1 MDIEPSH
8 ASGSTVSRRDFFKR
22 TIVGGVGAASA
33 MALSQAL
40 SACDSMPSSTA
51 TVSVDSGTFI
61 DKSGDT
67 ITIGGKSTR
76 WWTERYGSP
85 LHITYAPAISANIEA
100 FKSVFDRYYPRGEVR
115 YATKAESHPAVMR
128 KVLQTGAGADVASP
142 FELRSALDSGFH
154 PESLHINGNAKT
166 DDLID
171 AAIEKDILIVAD
183 SVDELDVIASRTQRK
198 RPRVLLRLSGFNL
211 GNVTSTSLST
221 AGAWTKFGI
230 AVDQVPDVLNRLSS
244 YPVEVLGFHTHIG
257 SQTIAVAAYATVLGK
272 MLEFGRKLKQLGH
285 SFEIINIGGGF
296 PCSYGTEVEWNTVL
310 ERIREG
316 HRAAMNGDLSK
327 VFMWENKLGG
337 FSVDAAGQPR
347 EWVGEVFYAP
357 FPKEQIVE
365 RLLAGNVT
373 VDGQNLGTVEALRAA
388 GEPRLII
395 EPGRAVIGEA
405 GVTLA
410 KIEFLKTLSNG
421 HNLVSTDLNSQLFR
435 EGRARLL
442 SSLWNF
448 TEDIRRK
455 DATNFQAFVAGNLCF
470 WDDILSDA
478 KIEFSRRPR
487 RGEIM
492 MISAT
497 GAYSAN
503 VAAST
508 ANSFPRPNRLLIEDS
523 GEVVEIKRADSYE
536 QIYSL

>member
-1 MDIEPSH
+1 
-8 ASGSTVSRRDFFKR
+8 
-22 TIVGGVGAASA
+22 
-33 MALSQAL
+33 
-40 SACDSMPSSTA
+40 
-51 TVSVDSGTFI
+51 
-61 DKSGDT
+61 
-67 ITIGGKSTR
+67 
-76 WWTERYGSP
+76 
-85 LHITYAPAISANIEA
+85 
-100 FKSVFDRYYPRGEVR
+100 
-115 YATKAESHPAVMR
+115 
-128 KVLQTGAGADVASP
+128 
-142 FELRSALDSGFH
+142 
-154 PESLHINGNAKT
+154 
-166 DDLID
+166 
-171 AAIEKDILIVAD
+171 
-183 SVDELDVIASRTQRK
+183 
-198 RPRVLLRLSGFNL
+198 
-211 GNVTSTSLST
+211 
-221 AGAWTKFGI
+221 
-230 AVDQVPDVLNRLSS
+230 
-244 YPVEVLGFHTHIG
+244 
-257 SQTIAVAAYATVLGK
+257 
-272 MLEFGRKLKQLGH
+272 
-285 SFEIINIGGGF
+285 
-296 PCSYGTEVEWNTVL
+296 
-310 ERIREG
+310 
-316 HRAAMNGDLSK
+316 MNGDLSK